1 MVNQTPPKVLL
12 VEDDETIRLVTS
24 TALRDAGFEVIEAKT
39 GDEAILLLADPD
51 DIDALFTDVRLPG
64 TLDGIDLAHET
75 RKAFPQMPVVIASGY
90 AAQLTQRLRGLK
102 PPPAFLP
109 KPVSLDK
116 IVTTIRNMTRRP

>member
-75 RKAFPQMPVVIASGY
+75 RRAFPQMPVVIASGY

>member
-1 MVNQTPPKVLL
+1 MANTAPPKVLL
-12 VEDDETIRLVTS
+12 VEDDETLRLVTS
-24 TALRDAGFEVIEAKT
+24 AALRDAGFEVVEAKT

-75 RKAFPQMPVVIASGY
+75 RKIFPRMPVVIASGY

-102 PPPAFLP
+102 PPLEFLR
-109 KPVSLDK
+109 KPVSLEK
-116 IVTTIRNMTRRP
+116 IVATMRKMTEGL

>member
-1 MVNQTPPKVLL
+1 MVNHTPPKVLL

-102 PPPAFLP
+102 PAPAFLP

-116 IVTTIRNMTRRP
+116 IVTTIRNMTRSP